1 MVIQIN
7 EQLVIAESQIYS
19 IREVYIW
26 RDYHSNEINA
36 RITFDK
42 LNEKGERINSE
53 ILTYTGLDFNVF
65 WNNFNSGTFL
75 YEELKSKLGLQL
87 NVPDSEQDFVNIN
100 KIEDC

>member
-7 EQLVIAESQIYS
+7 EQLVIAQSQTYS

-26 RDYHSNEINA
+26 KDYSLNEINA

-53 ILTYTGLDFNVF
+53 ALTYTGLEFNVF

-87 NVPDSEQDFVNIN
+87 NVPDSEQDFIN
-100 KIEDC
+100 SNQIKEV